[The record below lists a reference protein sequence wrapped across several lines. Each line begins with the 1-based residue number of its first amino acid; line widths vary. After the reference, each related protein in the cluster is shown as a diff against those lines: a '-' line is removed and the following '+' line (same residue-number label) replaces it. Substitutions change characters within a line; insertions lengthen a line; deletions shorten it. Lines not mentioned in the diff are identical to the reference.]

1 MTDRAGFE
9 AFYRARLPDIVRACA
24 LVMLDPGIA
33 EEIAAE
39 AFARTWAKWNQI
51 HDDDHAGGYVYTTA
65 MRLCTKRRTRR
76 SRELVGLAE
85 RSSEDAVA
93 AVVERRMIVDAL
105 AGLPLRQRQAIVL
118 RDWVGYETDDVADML
133 GIDASTVRVH
143 LGRGRAT
150 LRQALEVEER
160 NG

>member
-1 MTDRAGFE
+1 
-9 AFYRARLPDIVRACA
+9 
-24 LVMLDPGIA
+24 MLDPGIA

-65 MRLCTKRRTRR
+65 MRLCTKRRARR

-85 RSSEDAVA
+85 RSSDDAAA

-105 AGLPLRQRQAIVL
+105 AGLPLRQRQVIVL
-118 RDWVGYETDDVADML
+118 RDWVGYETNDVADML

-143 LGRGRAT
+143 LGRGRAM